1 MYSVFLGK
9 TIQTPGFQH
18 MTAKSNVAPRVAPAA
33 PGAGQAA
40 ASIESSGHSAGFS
53 APGTFVM
60 AMVFITAFALYYFV
74 NWKYLST
81 VWPLK

>member
-1 MYSVFLGK
+1 MYLLVTVYSVFLGK

-18 MTAKSNVAPRVAPAA
+18 VTARSNVAPVAPV
-33 PGAGQAA
+33 A

-53 APGTFVM
+53 APGTFVL
-60 AMVFITAFALYYFV
+60 ALVFITAFALYYFV